1 LPLPLFCR
9 RRPDMGELLD
19 ALNSADA
26 GIAPE
31 GPTDKSAAEKAAA
44 IQSANR
50 RISDAIETE
59 RQPGMP
65 LDNLA
70 RLVRQA
76 PLHSLAIA
84 FLIGVAISRR
94 G

>member
-1 LPLPLFCR
+1 
-9 RRPDMGELLD
+9 MGELLD

-31 GPTDKSAAEKAAA
+31 GPTDKSAAEKAA

>member
-1 LPLPLFCR
+1 
-9 RRPDMGELLD
+9 MGELLD

-31 GPTDKSAAEKAAA
+31 GPTDKSAAEKAAET
-44 IQSANR
+44 IQSASR
-50 RISDAIETE
+50 RVSDVIETG

-65 LDNLA
+65 LDTLA

-84 FLIGVAISRR
+84 FLLGVAISRR
-94 G
+94 R